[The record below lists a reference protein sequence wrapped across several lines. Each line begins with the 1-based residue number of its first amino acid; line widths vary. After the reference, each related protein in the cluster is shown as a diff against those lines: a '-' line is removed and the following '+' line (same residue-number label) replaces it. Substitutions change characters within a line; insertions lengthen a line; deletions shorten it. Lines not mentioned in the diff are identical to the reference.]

1 MSRSFNLMSW
11 ELSWNRIKRVE
22 LSRFQI
28 HFDWKELSWV
38 PQVSRKKELSCEW
51 VIVCL
56 KIKELSWSMLSLEG
70 MSWVEL
76 LTKSD
81 VSELSW
87 NELVEYQEWKRVEL
101 NSTHFI
107 EKNWIE
113 LNLMKH
119 WKRIEVSWVSIESSK
134 E

>member
-1 MSRSFNLMSW
+1 MNELRVELKPDQKSW
-11 ELSWNRIKRVE
+11 VESISNPFWLKRVE
-22 LSRFQI
+22 LSTSSFT
-28 HFDWKELSWV
+28 
-38 PQVSRKKELSCEW
+38 KKELSCEW

-56 KIKELSWSMLSLEG
+56 KIKDLSWSMLSLEG

-87 NELVEYQEWKRVEL
+87 IELVEYQEWKRVEL